1 MSLEVVSLKGA
12 PREFKVALL
21 KKLGYDVDKQG
32 YVVDS
37 KGERVKDKYAGKEVN
52 IDNMAVF
59 PTRSPVVVMDDN
71 LLSITSYI
79 EEYEEAN

>member
-1 MSLEVVSLKGA
+1 LSLEIVSLKGA

-21 KKLGYDVDKQG
+21 ENLGYDVDKQG

-37 KGERVKDKYAGKEVN
+37 KGERIKDKYAGKEVN

-79 EEYEEAN
+79 EEYEEAS